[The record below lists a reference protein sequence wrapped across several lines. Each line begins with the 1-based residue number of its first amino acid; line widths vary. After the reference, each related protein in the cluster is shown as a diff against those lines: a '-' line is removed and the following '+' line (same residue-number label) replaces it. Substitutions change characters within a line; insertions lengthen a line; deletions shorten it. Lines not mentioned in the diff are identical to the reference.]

1 MRYSIIIPTLNEE
14 KLLPGLLKQ
23 LSVPEFKKKYDY
35 EIIVSDGNSSDNTV
49 EIAKEY
55 SDIVKVHP
63 GSKKQNI
70 AEGRNI
76 GAKYSN
82 GEFLIFLN
90 GDVILPGVDKF
101 FNYVET
107 NFINSGY
114 LAMTCSVKV
123 FPQEEILP
131 DKIFQTFFNNYF
143 KLLNIVGIG
152 MGRGECHVIRKEVFN
167 KFNGY
172 NEELAAGED
181 FDLFRKIRRTGK
193 ILFSKD
199 LFIFESPRRFR
210 KLGYKYVTWIWIK
223 NGFSVFFKEK
233 AISKEWEQIR

>member
-1 MRYSIIIPTLNEE
+1 LRYSIIIPTLNEE
-14 KLLPGLLKQ
+14 KLLPDLLKQ
-23 LSVPEFKKKYDY
+23 LSDPAFKKKYDY
-35 EIIVSDGNSSDNTV
+35 EIIVSDGGSKDKTI
-49 EIAKEY
+49 EIAKQY
-55 SDIVKVHP
+55 SDIVEVHS

-70 AEGRNI
+70 AEGRNV
-76 GAKYSN
+76 GAKNSN
-82 GEFLIFLN
+82 GEILIFLN
-90 GDVILPGVDKF
+90 GDIILPGVEVF
-101 FNYVET
+101 FKYIEN
-107 NFINSGY
+107 NFINSTY
-114 LAMTCSVKV
+114 LAMTCFVKV
-123 FPQEEILP
+123 FPQEQILP
-131 DKIFQTFFNNYF
+131 DKIFHTVFNNYF
-143 KLLNIVGIG
+143 RLINALGIG

-181 FDLFRKIRRTGK
+181 FDLFRKIRRAGK